1 MTEEQLRGL
10 AALRAELDRIDD
22 EILGLI
28 ERRLA
33 VSAEI
38 ATIKDAEGDRYL
50 KLRPRRQAEILDR
63 LKARAKRTPAK
74 LVEQVWRE
82 IMAHSLQAQ
91 ARTELV
97 LAPAEQ
103 PELLEARVRAHF
115 GSAAPIRWAASM
127 SHAIRSALARGGRR
141 RHPRAAAG

>member
-1 MTEEQLRGL
+1 MTDEQLRGL
-10 AALRAELDRIDD
+10 AASRAELDRIDD
-22 EILGLI
+22 EILDLI

-38 ATIKDAEGDRYL
+38 ATIKDAEGDRRL
-50 KLRPRRQAEILDR
+50 KLRPRRQAQILDR
-63 LKARAKRTPAK
+63 LKARAKRTPPA

-91 ARTELV
+91 AQTELV

-103 PELLEARVRAHF
+103 PRA
-115 GSAAPIRWAASM
+115 
-127 SHAIRSALARGGRR
+127 ARGAGAGAFRLGGADPLGRKHLACDPLRSGRR
-141 RHPRAAAG
+141 SRRDHLRAARR